1 MPYEFRQEEK
11 DKWESKTWLVK
22 RKNEQTGLTEKVEV
36 PISELPKGYAKNIVN
51 YLKKRYGKNKK
62 YQEFYIEGSPKWLEL
77 NRRAGTDASFA
88 DETVVTDNDLPDS
101 MNMPNKANKAV
112 MPSRDDL
119 VTNHTQDLK
128 ILVNLIDDTVKGI
141 DNKDISLNEA
151 RDILASIEVKL
162 NTLINK

>member
-62 YQEFYIEGSPKWLEL
+62 YQEFYIDGSPRWIEL
-77 NRRAGTDASFA
+77 NNRAGTDATFA
-88 DETVVTDNDLPDS
+88 DETTVTDSDLPTDIGNRPTQQVGS
-101 MNMPNKANKAV
+101 EV
-112 MPSRDDL
+112 
-119 VTNHTQDLK
+119 VNHSQDLK
-128 ILVNLIDDTVKGI
+128 ILVQLIDDTVKGI
-141 DNKDISLNEA
+141 DNKTISLEEA
-151 RDILASIEVKL
+151 RDILAKIEVKL

>member
-62 YQEFYIEGSPKWLEL
+62 YQEFYIEGSPRWIEL
-77 NRRAGTDASFA
+77 NNRAGTDATFA
-88 DETVVTDNDLPDS
+88 DETTVTDNDLPTDIGNRPTQTVDS
-101 MNMPNKANKAV
+101 EV
-112 MPSRDDL
+112 
-119 VTNHTQDLK
+119 VNHNQDLK
-128 ILVNLIDDTVKGI
+128 ILVKLINDTVRGI
-141 DNKDISLNEA
+141 DNKTISLEEA
-151 RDILASIEVKL
+151 RDILAKIEVKL

>member
-62 YQEFYIEGSPKWLEL
+62 YQEFYIDGSPKWIEL
-77 NRRAGTDASFA
+77 NNRAGTDATFA
-88 DETVVTDNDLPDS
+88 DETTVTDNDLPTDIGNRPTQQVGS
-101 MNMPNKANKAV
+101 EV
-112 MPSRDDL
+112 
-119 VTNHTQDLK
+119 VNHSQDLK
-128 ILVNLIDDTVKGI
+128 ILVKLIDDTVKGI
-141 DNKDISLNEA
+141 DNKTISLEEA
-151 RDILASIEVKL
+151 RDILAKIEVKL

>member
-11 DKWESKTWLVK
+11 DKWESKTWLAK

-62 YQEFYIEGSPKWLEL
+62 YQEFYIDGSPKWIEL
-77 NRRAGTDASFA
+77 NNRAGTDATFA
-88 DETVVTDNDLPDS
+88 DETTVTDSDLPTDIG
-101 MNMPNKANKAV
+101 NRPTQQVGNEV
-112 MPSRDDL
+112 
-119 VTNHTQDLK
+119 VNHSQDLK
-128 ILVNLIDDTVKGI
+128 ILVKLIDDTVKGI
-141 DNKDISLNEA
+141 DNKTISLEEA
-151 RDILASIEVKL
+151 RDILAKIEVKL

>member
-62 YQEFYIEGSPKWLEL
+62 YQEFYIDGSPKWIEL
-77 NRRAGTDASFA
+77 NNRAGTDATFA
-88 DETVVTDNDLPDS
+88 DETTVTDSDLPTDIGNRPTQIVGS
-101 MNMPNKANKAV
+101 EV
-112 MPSRDDL
+112 
-119 VTNHTQDLK
+119 VNHSQDLK
-128 ILVNLIDDTVKGI
+128 ILVKLIDDTVKGI
-141 DNKDISLNEA
+141 DNKTISLEEA
-151 RDILASIEVKL
+151 RDILAKIEVKL
-162 NTLINK
+162 NALINK

>member
-62 YQEFYIEGSPKWLEL
+62 YQEFYIDGSPKWIEL
-77 NRRAGTDASFA
+77 NNRAGTDATFA
-88 DETVVTDNDLPDS
+88 DETTVTDNDLPTDIGNIPTQQVGS
-101 MNMPNKANKAV
+101 EV
-112 MPSRDDL
+112 
-119 VTNHTQDLK
+119 VNHSQDLK
-128 ILVNLIDDTVKGI
+128 ILVKLIDDTVKGI
-141 DNKDISLNEA
+141 DNKTISLEEA
-151 RDILASIEVKL
+151 RDILAKIEVKL

>member
-51 YLKKRYGKNKK
+51 YLKKRYGKNNK
-62 YQEFYIEGSPKWLEL
+62 YQEFYIDGSPKWIEL
-77 NRRAGTDASFA
+77 NNRAGTDATFA
-88 DETVVTDNDLPDS
+88 DETTVTDSDLPTDIG
-101 MNMPNKANKAV
+101 NRPTQQVGNEV
-112 MPSRDDL
+112 
-119 VTNHTQDLK
+119 VNHSQDLK
-128 ILVNLIDDTVKGI
+128 ILVQLIDDTVKGI
-141 DNKDISLNEA
+141 DNKTISLEEA
-151 RDILASIEVKL
+151 RDILAKIEVKL

>member
-62 YQEFYIEGSPKWLEL
+62 YQEFYIDGSPKWIEL
-77 NRRAGTDASFA
+77 NNRAGTDATFA
-88 DETVVTDNDLPDS
+88 DETIVTDSDLPTDIG
-101 MNMPNKANKAV
+101 NRPTQQVGNEV
-112 MPSRDDL
+112 
-119 VTNHTQDLK
+119 VNHSQDLK
-128 ILVNLIDDTVKGI
+128 ILVKLIDDTVKGI
-141 DNKDISLNEA
+141 DNKTISLEEA
-151 RDILASIEVKL
+151 RDILAKIEVKL

>member
-11 DKWESKTWLVK
+11 DKWESKTWLIK

-62 YQEFYIEGSPKWLEL
+62 YQEFYIDGSPKWIEL
-77 NRRAGTDASFA
+77 NNRAGTDATFA
-88 DETVVTDNDLPDS
+88 DETTVTDNDLPTDIGNRPTQQVGS
-101 MNMPNKANKAV
+101 EV
-112 MPSRDDL
+112 
-119 VTNHTQDLK
+119 VNHSQDLK
-128 ILVNLIDDTVKGI
+128 ILVKLIDDTVKGI
-141 DNKDISLNEA
+141 DNKTISLEEA
-151 RDILASIEVKL
+151 RDILAKIEVKL

>member
-11 DKWESKTWLVK
+11 DKWESRTWLVK

-62 YQEFYIEGSPKWLEL
+62 YQEFYIDGSPKWIEL
-77 NRRAGTDASFA
+77 NNRAGTDATFA
-88 DETVVTDNDLPDS
+88 EETTVTDSDLPTDIS
-101 MNMPNKANKAV
+101 NRPTQQV
-112 MPSRDDL
+112 GSE
-119 VTNHTQDLK
+119 VVNHSQDLK
-128 ILVNLIDDTVKGI
+128 ILVKLIDDTVKGI
-141 DNKDISLNEA
+141 DNKTISLEET
-151 RDILASIEVKL
+151 RDILAKIEVKL

>member
-62 YQEFYIEGSPKWLEL
+62 YQEFYIDGSPRWIEL
-77 NRRAGTDASFA
+77 NNRAGTDATFA
-88 DETVVTDNDLPDS
+88 DETIVTDSDLPTDIGNRPTQIVGS
-101 MNMPNKANKAV
+101 EV
-112 MPSRDDL
+112 
-119 VTNHTQDLK
+119 VNHSQDLK
-128 ILVNLIDDTVKGI
+128 ILVQLIDDTVKGI
-141 DNKDISLNEA
+141 DNKTISLEEA
-151 RDILASIEVKL
+151 RDILAKIEVKL